1 MQPYRTIHNHKVF
14 VNFNLALSSNTKNLN
29 LNKKLKA
36 KEILIS
42 SPSKQTEKKN
52 ASICFMN
59 VELILIQMPN
69 VPRYHIFLRL

>member
-14 VNFNLALSSNTKNLN
+14 VTSNLALSSNTKNLN

-42 SPSKQTEKKN
+42 SPSKQTEKKK
-52 ASICFMN
+52 
-59 VELILIQMPN
+59 MPPS
-69 VPRYHIFLRL
+69 VS